1 MTIEFAG
8 LPGSGK
14 STLNA
19 RLIGPLRR
27 MGFEVFSPTL
37 TITRMP
43 APLRIVVKA
52 CYSARLLMR
61 HPGWWIAT
69 VAAGCRSRQPTPIQ
83 TIELNLNSTYIGSVL
98 DRFAAFADRRAVA
111 LLDQGG
117 VQAVASLLM
126 LAGNGKAA
134 LAVLR
139 IPWFRKTDACL
150 LLQLPPRVASAR
162 LAGRPGR
169 FSRAEDASPE
179 VQLSRLQKVD
189 ADLKAVLSAASEL
202 LRTSVVAADLAQ
214 VEQAVLALLAPL
226 MRLR

>member
-8 LPGSGK
+8 LPGCGK

-43 APLRIVVKA
+43 APLRIVVKMS
-52 CYSARLLMR
+52 YSMRLLMR

-69 VAAGCRSRQPTPIQ
+69 VAAGCRSRQPSSIQ
-83 TIELNLNSTYIGSVL
+83 RIELNLNSTYIGSVL
-98 DRFAAFADRRAVA
+98 DRFAAFSNRRAVT

-126 LAGNGKAA
+126 LAGNGNAA

-139 IPWFRKTDACL
+139 IPWFRKIDACL
-150 LLQLPPRVASAR
+150 LINLPPGTASGR
-162 LAGRPGR
+162 LAGRKGR
-169 FSRAEDASPE
+169 LSRAEDASPE
-179 VQLSRLQKVD
+179 VQLNRLQKID
-189 ADLKAVLSAASEL
+189 ADLKAVLSAASEF
-202 LRTSVVAADLAQ
+202 LRVRTIAADAGR
-214 VEQAVLALLAPL
+214 VEKAVLALLDHCEQ
-226 MRLR
+226 